1 MQSQVEE
8 EMTTD
13 ELVALVSEVASSV
26 SDGEEVVDE
35 PDGIEDVVTAPSLV
49 DMRQQLK
56 RFAAF
61 MADNPQVTAQ
71 DELVLQRFSDKVAKM
86 LVARVNHR
94 QQQSITDYF
103 NRF

>member
-35 PDGIEDVVTAPSLV
+35 PDGIGDVVTAPSLV

-56 RFAAF
+56 G
-61 MADNPQVTAQ
+61 
-71 DELVLQRFSDKVAKM
+71 FSDKVAKM

>member
-56 RFAAF
+56 GFAAF
-61 MADNPQVTAQ
+61 MADNPQFTAQ
-71 DELVLQRFSDKVAKM
+71 DELFLQRFSNKVAKM